1 MKINERFE
9 EFKSDLQ
16 DRLGA
21 RVGRKVEII
30 GEAAWFELGIVYTT
44 AQLLD
49 TPDEIAAEQM
59 AEVLAKRFF
68 IQNEEKEND

>member
-9 EFKSDLQ
+9 AFKSDLQ

-21 RVGRKVEII
+21 KVGREVDIV

-49 TPDEIAAEQM
+49 TPDEIAAEQL
-59 AEVLAKRFF
+59 AEVLAKQFT
-68 IQNEEKEND
+68 IQNEEK